1 MNGNPHFLAT
11 FLGVVIP
18 RTNHSSSSLE
28 EESPGESVISCRMT
42 ALASATHYLPG
53 ALVSGRE
60 GFRPCIWGLDK
71 MIDIPGETSVIH
83 NLGDLPILG
92 IVGT

>member
-1 MNGNPHFLAT
+1 MNGNPHNFLAT

-18 RTNHSSSSLE
+18 RTDHSSSSLE
-28 EESPGESVISCRMT
+28 EESPGESVIRMT

-60 GFRPCIWGLDK
+60 GFRTCILGLDK

-83 NLGDLPILG
+83 NLSDLPILG